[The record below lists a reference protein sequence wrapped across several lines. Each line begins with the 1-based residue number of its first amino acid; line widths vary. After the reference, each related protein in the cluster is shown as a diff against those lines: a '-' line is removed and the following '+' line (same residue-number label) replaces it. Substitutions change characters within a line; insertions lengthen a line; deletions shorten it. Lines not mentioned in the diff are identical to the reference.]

1 MNKLIRYLIYKNYNW
16 QLTVKM
22 WNPLNSGINGVV
34 LPISM
39 IVLAVSFYLSS
50 LFDFELGAII
60 MAPSLLVL
68 FLYDYY
74 LRKYVK
80 RVKIENIIKEFA
92 DWDKPREKLTTI
104 LVLFYSLIAVFAP
117 ILVLIFFIEKA

>member
-1 MNKLIRYLIYKNYNW
+1 
-16 QLTVKM
+16 M

-39 IVLAVSFYLSS
+39 IVLAVSFYLSN